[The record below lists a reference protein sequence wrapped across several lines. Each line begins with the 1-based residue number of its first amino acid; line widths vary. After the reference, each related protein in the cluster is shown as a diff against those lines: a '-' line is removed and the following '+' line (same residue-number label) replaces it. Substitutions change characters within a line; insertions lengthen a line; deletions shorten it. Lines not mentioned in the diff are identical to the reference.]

1 MNKTIRTA
9 IAAVL
14 AVAVVSA
21 TAILF
26 AGCGGNNQSSTAA
39 TTVPATTKAT
49 TATTKP
55 GAQTSQNAQSQ
66 ASQNAQDNSSSQA
79 ENSNGSSAAVDEDG
93 YIDHQTAIANVRQ
106 QAGTG
111 AQIVDSYKGYSPDGA
126 LAWVVTV
133 KPITTGEGAD
143 TVIYYSGYQF
153 CYPEQSSGSESSSNE
168 KVDEDGYIKQETAV
182 AQVKQQAGSGAEVPT
197 LPTAARRGS
206 SRSYLSQQA
215 TVPTRSFTTPTT
227 SSATLRTKIKLS
239 FIYFMI
245 KPVQG

>member
-168 KVDEDGYIKQETAV
+168 SRAS
-182 AQVKQQAGSGAEVPT
+182 QAAGR
-197 LPTAARRGS
+197 LRR
-206 SRSYLSQQA
+206 
-215 TVPTRSFTTPTT
+215 
-227 SSATLRTKIKLS
+227 
-239 FIYFMI
+239 
-245 KPVQG
+245 

>member
-55 GAQTSQNAQSQ
+55 GAQTSRNAQSQ
-66 ASQNAQDNSSSQA
+66 ASQNAQDSNSSQA
-79 ENSNGSSAAVDEDG
+79 ENSSGNASSAALDEDG

-182 AQVKQQAGSGAEVPT
+182 AQVKQQAGTGAEVLDCYQGFAPD
-197 LPTAARRGS
+197 GS
-206 SRSYLSQQA
+206 KA
-215 TVPTRSFTTPTT
+215 WVITVVPV
-227 SSATLRTKIKLS
+227 TKEDGADTVVYYTNYQ
-239 FIYFMI
+239 FCY
-245 KPVQG
+245 PAN

>member
-79 ENSNGSSAAVDEDG
+79 ENSNGSSAAVEEDG

-126 LAWVVTV
+126 HAWVVTV

-182 AQVKQQAGSGAEVPT
+182 AQVKQQAGSGAEVLDCYQGYAPD
-197 LPTAARRGS
+197 GS
-206 SRSYLSQQA
+206 KA
-215 TVPTRSFTTPTT
+215 WVITVVPVTTGDGPDTVVYYT
-227 SSATLRTKIKLS
+227 NYQFCYPAN
-239 FIYFMI
+239 
-245 KPVQG
+245 

>member
-111 AQIVDSYKGYSPDGA
+111 AQIVDSYKGYF
-126 LAWVVTV
+126 
-133 KPITTGEGAD
+133 TTGEGAD

-182 AQVKQQAGSGAEVPT
+182 AQVKQQAGSGAEVLDCYQGYAPD
-197 LPTAARRGS
+197 GS
-206 SRSYLSQQA
+206 KA
-215 TVPTRSFTTPTT
+215 WVITVVPVTTGDGPDTVVYYT
-227 SSATLRTKIKLS
+227 NYQFCYPAN
-239 FIYFMI
+239 
-245 KPVQG
+245 